1 MHEFKKNSQRD
12 FPSSPVVRTPHCRC
26 QGPGFDPWSG
36 NKDPTRRAAWPKEKK
51 RKKRKEKYSQQT
63 ILIENNI
70 YISNIVDNMI
80 ILIII

>member
-1 MHEFKKNSQRD
+1 MSLKKTLKGTSLAVQWLGLRTAAARGRGSIPGLGTKIPHAAQHGQR
-12 FPSSPVVRTPHCRC
+12 
-26 QGPGFDPWSG
+26 
-36 NKDPTRRAAWPKEKK
+36 KKK